1 MLLDMRVSRKGR
13 GAGTKRERQRERE
26 SEREKEASYK
36 RLYSKFKCSR
46 DNNFPTDAGMGP
58 VIWFLRRSSEINE
71 PLQTPELICIPRDMG
86 CAAPRRESNDRVIHP
101 SCCMHT

>member
-1 MLLDMRVSRKGR
+1 MTLHRGTREKHLKKPTFGMLLDMTLSVGRKER
-13 GAGTKRERQRERE
+13 MMRRRKRD
-26 SEREKEASYK
+26 ASYK

-71 PLQTPELICIPRDMG
+71 PLQWTSEFNL
-86 CAAPRRESNDRVIHP
+86 
-101 SCCMHT
+101 